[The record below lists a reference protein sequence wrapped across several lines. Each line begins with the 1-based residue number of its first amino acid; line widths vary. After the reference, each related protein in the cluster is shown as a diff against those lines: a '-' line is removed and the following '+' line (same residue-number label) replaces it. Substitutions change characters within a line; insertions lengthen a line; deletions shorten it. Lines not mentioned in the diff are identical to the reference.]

1 MLEKLDFAYLLLAI
15 AVIGM
20 LSFLI
25 GNAINSILRQDS
37 YGAMGNSAIM
47 ASGFLITIQYGPRYG
62 LHING
67 FDEAVFAGLGG
78 AFALLFVLSFFK
90 IVSNRYM

>member
-1 MLEKLDFAYLLLAI
+1 MLEKLDFAYLLLAL

-25 GNAINSILRQDS
+25 GNAINSILKQDS
-37 YGAMGNSAIM
+37 YGAIGNTAIM
-47 ASGFLITIQYGPRYG
+47 ACGFLITIQYGPRYG
-62 LHING
+62 LHLDG
-67 FDEAVFAGLGG
+67 LDEAVYAGLGG
-78 AFALLFVLSFFK
+78 AFALLFVLSFAK